1 MTPTSTE
8 FAQPGKLG
16 PGLYVHFPWCV
27 KKCPYCDFNS
37 HPLQGELDQDA
48 YVQALIQDFQAN
60 AQGARFTSVF
70 LGGGTPSL
78 FSPQAL
84 ATLLE
89 AIGPQLAGDAE
100 ITMEANPGAVEHGAF
115 AAYRQAGINRLSIGA
130 QSFLPAML
138 KRLGRIHG
146 PNETEQAFAEARQ
159 GGFANINLDLMY
171 GLPNQRPQDALAD
184 LKRALALAP
193 DHLSWYQLTIEPKTA
208 FARRPPPTPGEEA
221 IAVMETAGHAL
232 LAEAG
237 LHRYEVSAYA
247 RPNAQCRHNLTY
259 WTFGNYLGLGA
270 GGESLQL
277 GGAGASPAGKSLQ
290 LGGAGGNPTQVNNLQ
305 LGRAGGNPTQVN
317 NLQLGRAGG
326 NPTQVNNL
334 QLGRAGGNPT
344 QANNLQL
351 GRAGGN
357 PTQVN
362 NLQLGRAGGNPT
374 QANNLQLGRAGGNPT
389 QVNSLQLGG
398 AGASPSLTRFHKPRQ
413 PRLYL
418 KDPTRSIARTIS
430 SKEVPGEFMMN
441 ALRLI
446 DGVDRACF
454 EQRTRLPWQQVAPIW
469 ATTTTL
475 GLTQPQRIA
484 ATELG
489 YRHLDHL
496 IQFFL

>member
-48 YVQALIQDFQAN
+48 YVRALIQDFQAN

-277 GGAGASPAGKSLQ
+277 GGAGGNPTQVNSLQ
-290 LGGAGGNPTQVNNLQ
+290 LGRAGGNPTQVNSLQ

-317 NLQLGRAGG
+317 NLQLG
-326 NPTQVNNL
+326 
-334 QLGRAGGNPT
+334 
-344 QANNLQL
+344 
-351 GRAGGN
+351 
-357 PTQVN
+357 
-362 NLQLGRAGGNPT
+362 
-374 QANNLQLGRAGGNPT
+374 
-389 QVNSLQLGG
+389 G
-398 AGASPSLTRFHKPRQ
+398 AGASPSPTLTRFHKPRQ

>member
-1 MTPTSTE
+1 M
-8 FAQPGKLG
+8 
-16 PGLYVHFPWCV
+16 
-27 KKCPYCDFNS
+27 
-37 HPLQGELDQDA
+37 
-48 YVQALIQDFQAN
+48 
-60 AQGARFTSVF
+60 RF
-70 LGGGTPSL
+70 
-78 FSPQAL
+78 
-84 ATLLE
+84 
-89 AIGPQLAGDAE
+89 
-100 ITMEANPGAVEHGAF
+100 
-115 AAYRQAGINRLSIGA
+115 
-130 QSFLPAML
+130 
-138 KRLGRIHG
+138 
-146 PNETEQAFAEARQ
+146 
-159 GGFANINLDLMY
+159 
-171 GLPNQRPQDALAD
+171 
-184 LKRALALAP
+184 RA
-193 DHLSWYQLTIEPKTA
+193 
-208 FARRPPPTPGEEA
+208 
-221 IAVMETAGHAL
+221 
-232 LAEAG
+232 
-237 LHRYEVSAYA
+237 A

-290 LGGAGGNPTQVNNLQ
+290 LGG
-305 LGRAGGNPTQVN
+305 
-317 NLQLGRAGG
+317 
-326 NPTQVNNL
+326 
-334 QLGRAGGNPT
+334 
-344 QANNLQL
+344 
-351 GRAGGN
+351 AGGN